1 MKLDRIV
8 AVSGRSGLF
17 RLISNQSNGLIVEDI
32 ENGKRSFASGRLH
45 DFTPLESVSVYTTD
59 EESTVE
65 LSKILAIMHEQ
76 IASNPLPANNA
87 SSNDIRSYFERILP
101 EHDREKVLISHIKK
115 ITRWY
120 AFLDAHKLLIP
131 SDAQEATITT
141 TEAE

>member
-32 ENGKRSFASGRLH
+32 ESGKRSFASGRLH

-65 LSKILAIMHEQ
+65 LSKVFAIMHEQ
-76 IASNPLPANNA
+76 IAENPLPASNA
-87 SSNDIRSYFERILP
+87 SSNDIRAYFERILP
-101 EHDREKVLISHIKK
+101 LHDREKVLISHIKK

-120 AFLDAHKLLIP
+120 AFLEAQKLLIP
-131 SDAQEATITT
+131 SEPQAETTET
-141 TEAE
+141 TEAK